1 MPNRENAP
9 LTLMRPDAG
18 TLVARMANAPWQD
31 AGSGFWMKPVFED
44 QKAGLR
50 TLLMKVDPGTEAEP
64 HAHDELEQIFVLEG
78 EFYDEDEIYRAGDFA
93 VRAPGAMHTGGS
105 KTGALVLLMYSP

>member
-1 MPNRENAP
+1 MPNRDDAP
-9 LTLMRPDAG
+9 VSLLRPDSG
-18 TLVARMANAPWQD
+18 TLVARLADTPWQD

-44 QKAGLR
+44 KNAGLR

-78 EFYDEDEIYRAGDFA
+78 EFHDEEETYRAGDFA

-105 KTGALVLLMYSP
+105 RTGALVLLVYSP